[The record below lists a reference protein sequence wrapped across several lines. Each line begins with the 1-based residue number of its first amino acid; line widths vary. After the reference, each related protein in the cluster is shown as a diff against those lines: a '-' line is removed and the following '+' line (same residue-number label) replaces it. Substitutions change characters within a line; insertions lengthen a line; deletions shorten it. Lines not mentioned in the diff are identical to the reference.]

1 MTNDTVLLAM
11 SGTAEPSAMALRRWL
26 KKHDVALS
34 IETLP
39 FGTMRHRLETGD
51 ARDKSAIALLTPWDF
66 APELDWRSGFP
77 EALPD
82 PDMIVAEAQRVRDL
96 LLAHPK
102 WRTVYL
108 AAPTPAAF
116 KTVAE
121 QDRITATIEAI
132 AAETGAVM
140 LPREAFSLDHYLGL
154 GTPVAGAHMD
164 AVCATLTDCLI
175 GRDGQAKVL
184 VSDLD
189 NTMWAGLVAEDGL
202 DAIACGPEGVGFYH
216 YLYQGLLKN
225 VTMRG
230 GVLAIASR
238 NDVALA
244 LAPFRNGTTLLTEND
259 FVAIKAN
266 YDRKSDNIRRIAEEL
281 NLGLDSFVF
290 VDDNPVEL
298 AEVRAVL
305 PQVTCLQFERKAS
318 AFPALVRKISALFG
332 RSDITAED
340 GMRTELYRRRSL
352 TAPPAGTGGIEQFLL
367 SLGMRLTVTDRSRG
381 DRTRAVQLLNKTN
394 QFNLNGKR
402 FTDEEVGAILAE
414 GGRLIAASLKDR
426 TGGHGEIAV
435 LLVDK
440 AGIVLAFVMSCRV
453 FGRKVEHALLSW
465 ILENVSPTL
474 TLEYQKTERNTPF
487 QNFVAELPNANGAES
502 PFVVDT
508 SRFLEQQRPT
518 REFFELE
525 VEAA

>member
-1 MTNDTVLLAM
+1 
-11 SGTAEPSAMALRRWL
+11 MALRRWL
-26 KKHDVALS
+26 KKRDVALN

-39 FGTMRHRLETGD
+39 FGTMRHTLETGA
-51 ARDKSAIALLTPWDF
+51 ARDRSAIALLTPWDF

-77 EALPD
+77 EGVPD
-82 PDMIVAEAQRVRDL
+82 PDAIVGEAERVRDL
-96 LLAHPK
+96 LLAHSN
-102 WRTVYL
+102 WQTVYL

-121 QDRITATIEAI
+121 QDRIAATIEAI

-164 AVCATLTDCLI
+164 AVCETLADCLY

-184 VSDLD
+184 ISDLD

-202 DAIACGPEGVGFYH
+202 DALACGPEGIGFYH

-238 NDVALA
+238 NDADLA
-244 LAPFRNGTTLLTEND
+244 LAPFRNGTTLLKEDD
-259 FVAIKAN
+259 FVAVKAN
-266 YDRKSDNIRRIAEEL
+266 YDRKSESIRRIAEEL
-281 NLGLDSFVF
+281 NLGLDSLVF
-290 VDDNPVEL
+290 IDDNPVEL
-298 AEVRAVL
+298 AEVRATL

-332 RSDITAED
+332 RSDITDED
-340 GMRTELYRRRSL
+340 RKRTELYRRRSL
-352 TAPPAGTGGIEQFLL
+352 TTPPADMGEGGIEQFLQ

-381 DRTRAVQLLNKTN
+381 DRARAVQLLNKTN
-394 QFNLNGKR
+394 QFNMNGKR
-402 FTDEEVGAILAE
+402 FTDEEVGAILDD
-414 GGRLIAASLKDR
+414 GGRLITASLKDR
-426 TGGHGEIAV
+426 TGGHGEIAM

-440 AGIVLAFVMSCRV
+440 AGVVQAFVMSCRV

-465 ILENVSPTL
+465 ILENVTPTL
-474 TLEYQKTERNTPF
+474 TLDYRKTERNTPF
-487 QNFVAELPNANGAES
+487 QNFIAELPNANGSDS

-508 SRFLEQQRPT
+508 PRFLEQQKPT
-518 REFFELE
+518 QDFFELE
-525 VEAA
+525 VQAA